1 MPESP
6 SEIMERIHVVQI
18 DHAKTSQ
25 RVETLEK
32 ENSLVWSAIDKSR
45 DAVTAIREQISQA
58 RIQIAGVVGTISI
71 IQTIVVA
78 VIIYR
83 MNKGG

>member
-6 SEIMERIHVVQI
+6 SEMMERIHLVQI

-32 ENSLVWSAIDKSR
+32 ENGLVWTAIDKTR
-45 DAVTAIREQISQA
+45 DAVTSIREQLSQL
-58 RIQIAGVVGTISI
+58 RIQVAGIVGGISI

-78 VIIYR
+78 WIVYKT
-83 MNKGG
+83 NKGG